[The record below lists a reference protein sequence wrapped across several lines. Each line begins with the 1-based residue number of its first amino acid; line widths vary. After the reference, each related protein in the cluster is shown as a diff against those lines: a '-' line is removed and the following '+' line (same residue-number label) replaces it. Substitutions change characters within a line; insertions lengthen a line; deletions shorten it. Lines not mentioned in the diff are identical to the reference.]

1 MIRAARL
8 GLVSGIESRDILKE
22 RAGEFG
28 LVTRL
33 VTRLTERYKS
43 KMLPSFWYISGWR
56 GLAALWMK
64 RVEVM
69 IPSNASHGK
78 VLSYLVCT
86 SGSRAAVISF
96 QAKKESRH
104 IF

>member
-33 VTRLTERYKS
+33 VTRLTEKYKS

-56 GLAALWMK
+56 GLAAL
-64 RVEVM
+64 
-69 IPSNASHGK
+69 
-78 VLSYLVCT
+78 
-86 SGSRAAVISF
+86 
-96 QAKKESRH
+96 
-104 IF
+104 